1 MEDERKVILVSSDG
15 EKIEISS
22 KAVERSNL
30 VKGILED
37 YPDDAEVPLKNVKI
51 NILKKI
57 TEYLEH
63 YENEEPKEIDRPLPS
78 LNFKECVPEW
88 DYNYINVNLDMIFEL
103 IDVANY
109 LDIKNLF
116 ELASAKVASIIKA
129 RNTDEIKQTFN
140 INKDFTPEEEEKI
153 LKDNQWCIENL

>member
-1 MEDERKVILVSSDG
+1 M
-15 EKIEISS
+15 
-22 KAVERSNL
+22 ERSNL

-63 YENEEPKEIDRPLPS
+63 YENEDPKEIDRPLPS
-78 LNFKECVPEW
+78 LNFKECVPTW

-140 INKDFTPEEEEKI
+140 INKEFTPEEEEKI

>member
-22 KAVERSNL
+22 KAVAKSNL

-63 YENEEPKEIDRPLPS
+63 YENEDPKEIDRPLPS

>member
-1 MEDERKVILVSSDG
+1 MEVERKVILVSSDG

-63 YENEEPKEIDRPLPS
+63 YENEDPKEIDRPLPS

>member
-63 YENEEPKEIDRPLPS
+63 YENEDPKEIDRPLPS

-140 INKDFTPEEEEKI
+140 INKEFTQEEEEKI

>member
-63 YENEEPKEIDRPLPS
+63 YENEDPKEIDRPLPS

>member
-1 MEDERKVILVSSDG
+1 MEVERKVILVSSDG

-140 INKDFTPEEEEKI
+140 INKEFTQEEEEKI

>member
-140 INKDFTPEEEEKI
+140 INKEFTQEEEEKI